1 MKVTVEMD
9 ITPQEARRMMGL
21 PDIEPMQEALM
32 GKIQAKMEA
41 AIDDMNDPQ
50 ALMKNFFP
58 VGIQAMDQFQ
68 NIFSGLAKA
77 ATSKVA
83 AKKTKD

>member
-9 ITPQEARRMMGL
+9 ITPQEARQMMGL
-21 PDIEPMQEALM
+21 PDLEPMQEALL
-32 GKIQAKMEA
+32 GKIQTKMES

-50 ALMKNFFP
+50 ALIKNFFP

-77 ATSKVA
+77 ATNKVA
-83 AKKTKD
+83 SKKAKE

>member
-9 ITPQEARRMMGL
+9 ITPQEARQLMGL
-21 PDIEPMQEALM
+21 PDLEPMQEALLE
-32 GKIQAKMEA
+32 KIQAKMES

-50 ALMKNFFP
+50 ALMKNYFP

-68 NIFSGLAKA
+68 NFFSGIAKA
-77 ATSKVA
+77 ATKNSK
-83 AKKTKD
+83 D